1 MTIRELQHLPVEQL
15 TRGRYQPRQQ
25 FCQHE
30 LNELAES
37 IRTTNGLLQPIIVR
51 SIGEQYEIIAGE
63 RRWHAAIQAGLE
75 EVPCIIKECTDQE
88 ALEAAIIENVSR
100 VDLNPVEE
108 AHAYE
113 RLMQE
118 FNYTHE
124 QIAQA
129 VGKSR
134 AKITNS
140 LRLLKLD
147 ERIRQYLIEGHLSE
161 GHGKI
166 LASLAFHLQNEFAKK
181 VTTQGWSVRK
191 LEQEIKKAAAID
203 LPAKKDS
210 NLTALERALADHIG
224 CKVRINCEETT
235 GKLEINFHNLEVLE
249 GLFAKMGFEFK
260 S

>member
-1 MTIRELQHLPVEQL
+1 MTTSGLQHLPVEQL
-15 TRGRYQPRQQ
+15 VRGRYQPRQQ
-25 FCQHE
+25 FGEIE

-51 SIGEQYEIIAGE
+51 RVGEQYEIIAGE

-75 EVPCIIKECTDQE
+75 EVPCIIKHYSDQQ
-88 ALEAAIIENVSR
+88 ALEAAIIENVNR

-113 RLMQE
+113 RLMEE
-118 FNYTHE
+118 FDYTHE

-134 AKITNS
+134 TKITNT

-147 ERIRQYLIEGHLSE
+147 GRVQQALMDGDLSE

-166 LASLAFHLQNEFAKK
+166 LASLPFPQQNEFANK
-181 VTTQGWSVRK
+181 VINSGWSVRK
-191 LEQEIKKAAAID
+191 LEQEVKKAP
-203 LPAKKDS
+203 LVQSQQKDS
-210 NLTALERALADHIG
+210 NLTALERALSDHVG
-224 CKVRINCEETT
+224 CKVRINCEETA
-235 GKLEINFHNLEVLE
+235 GKLEINFHNLDVLE
-249 GLFAKMGFEFK
+249 GLFAKMGFDFK